1 MSPSITGPVELLA
14 WHFPSVE
21 DAIVG
26 AGALEELQADPSI
39 RIVDLILGTSEDGE
53 IVFVEIGAD
62 GAESLTLVEV
72 PEETR
77 GLIAHQ
83 DVDQLASESELDDG
97 SSVLVIA
104 IEHVW
109 AETLSEAMAAAGGT
123 TAFDEFVPAAAIDE
137 VLLLAVEGAE

>member
-53 IVFVEIGAD
+53 IVFVEI

-123 TAFDEFVPAAAIDE
+123 TAFDEFVPAAAVDE